1 VVILSKEKN
10 GDNKMVVLHLSLLRK
25 IMTCKESE
33 DITLC
38 IDLRSYSLKK
48 NEDIASLE
56 Q

>member
-1 VVILSKEKN
+1 MENHDLKKN
-10 GDNKMVVLHLSLLRK
+10 
-25 IMTCKESE
+25 E

-38 IDLRSYSLKK
+38 IDLENYSLEK

>member
-1 VVILSKEKN
+1 
-10 GDNKMVVLHLSLLRK
+10 MVVLRK
-25 IMTCKESE
+25 IITCKNE

-38 IDLRSYSLKK
+38 IDLGNYSLKK